1 MADLSSP
8 PAAPGRAREAERLRR
23 VSLVVAVVMLVLAPL
38 NLWLGLRFLER
49 SVLLAAVDFAIAA
62 AMLGV
67 AVVYL
72 RRARRIARLG
82 EAALPPRR
90 PAAVPAAARAAV
102 EAGLA
107 AADDAALRYIP
118 KPRA

>member
-62 AMLGV
+62 AMLELSGMRV
-67 AVVYL
+67 SS
-72 RRARRIARLG
+72 G
-82 EAALPPRR
+82 MSSFC
-90 PAAVPAAARAAV
+90 AAAAPPPSRKM
-102 EAGLA
+102 GSLW
-107 AADDAALRYIP
+107 P
-118 KPRA
+118 HSGQW